1 MRGKMN
7 MFEDE
12 NGKTYV
18 AVDKVF
24 STKKEAVT
32 IANRYFKTKK
42 DLLKVE
48 SGKVTGQILEVGVQ
62 GDVWVVYK
70 KEVKR

>member
-1 MRGKMN
+1 MY
-7 MFEDE
+7 EDE

-24 STKKEAVT
+24 NTKKEAIT

-42 DLLKVE
+42 DNLEVE
-48 SGKVTGQILEVGVQ
+48 SGKVSGQTLEIGVK
-62 GDVWVVYK
+62 GDVWVVSRK
-70 KEVKR
+70 GIKR